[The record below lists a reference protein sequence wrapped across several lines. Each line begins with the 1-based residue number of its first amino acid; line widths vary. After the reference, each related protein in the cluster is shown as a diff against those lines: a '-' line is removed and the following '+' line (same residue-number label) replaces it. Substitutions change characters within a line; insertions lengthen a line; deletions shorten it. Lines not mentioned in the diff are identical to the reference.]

1 MFDLTGRVALITGGN
16 GGIGLG
22 MARGL
27 AGAGATV
34 AIVGRDA
41 AKNARAA
48 AELGAGCITISA
60 DVTEPDRADAVVAEV
75 VEKTGRLDILVN
87 NAGTNIRATP
97 DVITDE
103 QWATVMD
110 TNLTSAVRMS
120 RAAYPHLVA
129 STHGRVVSTG
139 SMMSQFAIEF
149 SPAYGASKGGIVQ
162 YTRNLAVAW
171 GQHGITANALLP
183 GWVET
188 DLTRPNKSTLN
199 EKVMPRTPLKRWG
212 SPDDFAGIA
221 VFLASDASS
230 FLTGAAIPVD
240 GGFSIQG

>member
-41 AKNARAA
+41 AKNARAV
-48 AELGAGCITISA
+48 AELGAGCIAISA
-60 DVTEPDRADAVVAEV
+60 DLTEPGRADAVVAEV

-129 STHGRVVSTG
+129 STHGRVISTG

-171 GQHGITANALLP
+171 GKHGITANALLP

-188 DLTRPNKSTLN
+188 DLTRPNMASLN

>member
-41 AKNARAA
+41 AKNARAV
-48 AELGAGCITISA
+48 AELGAGCIAISA
-60 DVTEPDRADAVVAEV
+60 DLTEPGRADAVVAEV

-129 STHGRVVSTG
+129 STHGRVISTG

-149 SPAYGASKGGIVQ
+149 PPAYGASKGGIVQ

-171 GQHGITANALLP
+171 GKHGITANALLP

-188 DLTRPNKSTLN
+188 DLTRPNKATLN
-199 EKVMPRTPLKRWG
+199 EKVVPRTPLKRWG
-212 SPDDFAGIA
+212 SPDDFAGIV

-240 GGFSIQG
+240 GGFSVQG

>member
-41 AKNARAA
+41 AKNARAV
-48 AELGAGCITISA
+48 AELGAGCIAISA
-60 DVTEPDRADAVVAEV
+60 DLTEPGRADAVVAEV

-129 STHGRVVSTG
+129 STHGRVISTG

-171 GQHGITANALLP
+171 GKHGITANALLP

-188 DLTRPNKSTLN
+188 DLTRPNMASLN

-212 SPDDFAGIA
+212 SPDDVAGIA
-221 VFLASDASS
+221 VFLSSDASS

>member
-27 AGAGATV
+27 AAAGATV
-34 AIVGRDA
+34 AIVGRDST
-41 AKNARAA
+41 KNARAA
-48 AELGAGCITISA
+48 AELGGGCVAISA
-60 DVTEPDRADAVVAEV
+60 DLTKPDRAGAVVAEV
-75 VEKTGRLDILVN
+75 VGRTGRLDILVN

-129 STHGRVVSTG
+129 STHGRVISTG

-171 GQHGITANALLP
+171 GKHGITANALLP

-188 DLTRPNKSTLN
+188 DLTRPNMASLN

>member
-1 MFDLTGRVALITGGN
+1 MFDLTGRVALVTGGN

-22 MARGL
+22 MAHGL
-27 AGAGATV
+27 AAAGATV
-34 AIVGRDA
+34 AIVGRDV
-41 AKNARAA
+41 AKNANAA
-48 AELGAGCITISA
+48 AELGTACITISA
-60 DVTEPDRADAVVAEV
+60 DLTEPGSADAVVAEV
-75 VEKTGRLDILVN
+75 VANAGRLDVLVN
-87 NAGTNIRATP
+87 NAGINIRATP
-97 DVITDE
+97 DLITDE

-110 TNLTSAVRMS
+110 TNLTSAMRMS

-129 STHGRVVSTG
+129 STHGRVISIG

-171 GQHGITANALLP
+171 GQHGITANTLLP

-188 DLTRPNKSTLN
+188 DLTRPNKATLDDR
-199 EKVMPRTPLKRWG
+199 VMSRTPLKRWG
-212 SPDDFAGIA
+212 TPDDFAGIA
-221 VFLASDASS
+221 VFLASEASA

-240 GGFSIQG
+240 GGFSVQG

>member
-1 MFDLTGRVALITGGN
+1 
-16 GGIGLG
+16 
-22 MARGL
+22 
-27 AGAGATV
+27 
-34 AIVGRDA
+34 
-41 AKNARAA
+41 
-48 AELGAGCITISA
+48 
-60 DVTEPDRADAVVAEV
+60 
-75 VEKTGRLDILVN
+75 
-87 NAGTNIRATP
+87 
-97 DVITDE
+97 
-103 QWATVMD
+103 
-110 TNLTSAVRMS
+110 
-120 RAAYPHLVA
+120 
-129 STHGRVVSTG
+129 
-139 SMMSQFAIEF
+139 MMSQFAIEF

-171 GQHGITANALLP
+171 GKHGITANALLP

-188 DLTRPNKSTLN
+188 DLTRPNMASLN